1 MSETLDSYFEWHG
14 NDVVDGEGELI
25 GRLERLYL
33 DRESDR
39 PKWAQIAAGA
49 FGGSPMLAPLEG
61 AVVEGDRLQLPF
73 DKQAVWDAPA
83 PDSSGKP
90 HPTLEGRLYSHY
102 GLVPDDSEVPVAPP
116 SGGSE
121 VSPAPPVDVVDEVTV
136 TRSEEEIDIGVARRP
151 RERVR
156 VVKEIVTEDVTRTIS
171 VRREELRLVHEA
183 VDPAEPLPAV
193 TEDFTPGEPHFVT
206 LMEEEV
212 VIEKRIVPRERVR
225 VYKETVTEQRHV
237 SEELRKEQVEVVE
250 VVEGP
255 TPR

>member
-39 PKWAQIAAGA
+39 PKWAQIAPGA
-49 FGGSPMLAPLEG
+49 FGGSPMMAPLDG
-61 AVVEGDRLQLPF
+61 AVVDGDRLQLPF
-73 DKQAVWDAPA
+73 EKQVVWDAPA
-83 PDSSGKP
+83 PDSPGKP
-90 HPTLEGRLYSHY
+90 QPSLEGRLYAHY
-102 GLVPDDSEVPVAPP
+102 GLAPDDSEMSGAPP
-116 SGGSE
+116 SGGGD
-121 VSPAPPVDVVDEVTV
+121 VSPSAPVDVVEDVTV
-136 TRSEEEIDIGVARRP
+136 TRSEEEIDIGVARRA

-156 VVKEIVTEDVTRTIS
+156 VIKEIVTEDVTRTIP

-183 VDPAEPLPAV
+183 VDASEPQPVAA
-193 TEDFTPGEPHFVT
+193 EDFAPGEPYFVT

-225 VYKETVTEQRHV
+225 VYKETITEQRDV
-237 SEELRKEQVEVVE
+237 SEQLRKEQVEVVE
-250 VVEGP
+250 GV

>member
-49 FGGSPMLAPLEG
+49 FGGSSMLAPLEG
-61 AVVEGDRLQLPF
+61 AVVDGDRLQLPF

-83 PDSSGKP
+83 PDSPGKP
-90 HPTLEGRLYSHY
+90 QPTLEGRLYAHY
-102 GLVPDDSEVPVAPP
+102 ELAPDDAGPPVEAPA
-116 SGGSE
+116 GGS
-121 VSPAPPVDVVDEVTV
+121 VVPPAPPVDVVDEVTV

-156 VVKEIVTEDVTRTIS
+156 VIKQIVTEDVTRTIP
-171 VRREELRLVHEA
+171 VRREELRLIHEA
-183 VDPAEPLPAV
+183 VDASEPLPAAAD
-193 TEDFTPGEPHFVT
+193 DFTPGEPYFVT

-225 VYKETVTEQRHV
+225 VHKETITEERHV

-250 VVEGP
+250 GV
-255 TPR
+255 TPQ

>member
-1 MSETLDSYFEWHG
+1 MPDSLDSYFEWRG

-39 PKWAQIAAGA
+39 PKWAQIAPGA
-49 FGGSPMLAPLEG
+49 FGGSSMLAPLEG
-61 AVVEGDRLQLPF
+61 AVVDGDRLQLSF
-73 DKQAVWDAPA
+73 DKQAVWDAPG
-83 PDSSGKP
+83 PDSPGKP
-90 HPTLEGRLYSHY
+90 QASLEARLHAHY
-102 GLVPDDSEVPVAPP
+102 GLAPDDTEPP
-116 SGGSE
+116 AEPPPGDGG
-121 VSPAPPVDVVDEVTV
+121 VSPAAPVDVVDQVTV

-156 VVKEIVTEDVTRTIS
+156 VIKQIVTEDVTRTIP

-183 VDPAEPLPAV
+183 VDASEPLPAV
-193 TEDFTPGEPHFVT
+193 ADDFTPGEPYFVT

-225 VYKETVTEQRHV
+225 VYKETITEERHV
-237 SEELRKEQVEVVE
+237 SEDLRKEQVEVVE
-250 VVEGP
+250 GVSP
-255 TPR
+255 PS

>member
-1 MSETLDSYFEWHG
+1 MPEALDTYFEWHG
-14 NDVVDGEGELI
+14 NDVVDREGELI

-39 PKWAQIAAGA
+39 PKWAQVSAGA
-49 FGGSPMLAPLEG
+49 FGGSPMIAPVEG
-61 AVVEGDRLQLPF
+61 AVVDGDRLQLPF

-83 PDSSGKP
+83 PDSPGKP
-90 HPTLEGRLYSHY
+90 QPALEGRLFAHY
-102 GLVPDDSEVPVAPP
+102 GLAPEGAAPP
-116 SGGSE
+116 AETTSGGAE
-121 VSPAPPVDVVDEVTV
+121 ASPAPPVDGVDDVTV
-136 TRSEEEIDIGVARRP
+136 TRSEEEIDIAVARRP

-156 VVKEIVTEDVTRTIS
+156 VVKEIVTEEVTRTIP

-183 VDPAEPLPAV
+183 ADPSDPGSPAAS
-193 TEDFTPGEPHFVT
+193 DFTPGEPYFVT

-225 VYKETVTEQRHV
+225 VYKETVTEQREV

-250 VVEGP
+250 GV